1 MNTINKSIATFTTVF
16 ALLAAISATAQ
27 PYGRGRAGKALTPEA
42 KQAVIE
48 TLAGPEG
55 EFAAHALYSAIL
67 KKHGDIQPYAAI
79 REAEA
84 RHIQAL
90 KRQLEKYGITIPEDK
105 FAGKAVAPATLLEA
119 AKQGVESEEKNV
131 AMYDRYLA
139 AVKDYPDLTRVFTNL
154 QRASRDAHLPAFR
167 AAVDSAGKL
176 ATPKMQAQMG
186 QCPQGHGKNFCQE
199 FCWPQTSRVKEPA
212 SK

>member
-1 MNTINKSIATFTTVF
+1 MSTIMKSFTTFAVAF

-27 PYGRGRAGKALTPEA
+27 PNGRGRAAKALPPEA

-48 TLAGPEG
+48 ALAGPDG
-55 EFAAHALYSAIL
+55 EYAAHALYSTIL
-67 KKHGDIQPYAAI
+67 KERGNIQPYAAI

-84 RHIQAL
+84 RHIKAL
-90 KRQLEKYGITIPEDK
+90 KRQLEKYGISIPEDK
-105 FAGKAVAPATLLEA
+105 FAGKAVAPANLLEA
-119 AKQGVESEEKNV
+119 AQQGVESEKKNV

-154 QRASRDAHLPAFR
+154 RRASRDAHLPAFK
-167 AAVDSAGKL
+167 AAVDSAGKI
-176 ATPKMQAQMG
+176 AAPTMPAQMG
-186 QCPQGHGKNFCQE
+186 QCPQGHGKKFCRE
-199 FCWPQTSRVKEPA
+199 FCWPQAGPVKEPA

>member
-1 MNTINKSIATFTTVF
+1 MKTILKSLSTLTAAF
-16 ALLAAISATAQ
+16 ALLAASSATAQ
-27 PYGRGRAGKALTPEA
+27 PHGPGRGAKALSPEA

-48 TLAGPEG
+48 VLAGPEG
-55 EFAAHALYSAIL
+55 EFAAYALYSAIL
-67 KKHGDIQPYAAI
+67 TKHGDIQPYAAI

-90 KRQLEKYGITIPEDK
+90 KRQLEKYGIPIPEDK
-105 FAGKAVAPATLLEA
+105 FAGKVVAPATLLKA

-131 AMYDRYLA
+131 AMYDRHLA

-154 QRASRDAHLPAFR
+154 QRASRDAHLPAFK
-167 AAVDSAGKL
+167 AAVASTGTLAAPKL
-176 ATPKMQAQMG
+176 NAQME
-186 QCPQGHGKNFCQE
+186 QCQKGHGRGFCHE
-199 FCWPQTSRVKEPA
+199 FCWAKGDRGKVKD